1 MKNKILILQA
11 FFFSFIASAQSFVG
25 TWKGELD
32 IQGTKLPLV
41 FHISKQNNAY
51 TSTLDSPMQGAK
63 GIPIET
69 TTVSSTSLEIS
80 APNLNLKYKAELH
93 TDAISG
99 NFEQNGLQIP
109 LTLTRVTPEAAVL
122 KRPQTPKPPFD
133 YSTEEVS
140 IKNLSEGNLL
150 SGTLTL
156 PKDRKDFPI
165 LVFITGSGP
174 QNRDEEL
181 FGHKPFL
188 VIADYFAKNR
198 IGSLRMDDRGVG
210 GSGDGKPHPTS
221 LDFAGDINSAVEY
234 LVSKGYKNIGLLGHS
249 EGGMT
254 APIVASKNKNVKF
267 IISLAGPGVPI
278 NDLMYKQNESFL
290 KLNNVPKDALESE
303 LSKKKKMFDFIHFY
317 KGNTLKTDF
326 EKLLTETIKP
336 SEKEK
341 EALLALTDPW
351 YAYFLQ
357 FNPENY
363 WSKVKVPV
371 LALNG
376 SLDIQVDAKQNL
388 NGIRNALAKVNNKF
402 SKIEEIPQL
411 NHLFQTAKTG
421 NVIEYAQIEE
431 TFAPAVL
438 EILVQWIQKLK

>member
-32 IQGTKLPLV
+32 IQGTKLPLIL
-41 FHISKQNNAY
+41 HISKQSNAY
-51 TSTLDSPMQGAK
+51 SSTLDSPMQGAK

-69 TTVSSTSLEIS
+69 TTVSGTTLEIS
-80 APNLNLKYKAELH
+80 APNLNLKYIGEIQ

-99 NFEQNGLQIP
+99 NFERNGLQIP
-109 LTLTRVTPEAAVL
+109 LILTRTTSEATEL
-122 KRPQTPKPPFD
+122 KRPQTPIPPFD
-133 YSTEEVS
+133 YPTEEVN

-150 SGTLTL
+150 CGTLTL
-156 PKDRKDFPI
+156 PKDGKYFPI

-188 VIADYFAKNR
+188 VIADYFAKNG

-210 GSGDGKPHPTS
+210 GSENGKPHPTS

-249 EGGMT
+249 EGGMIS
-254 APIVASKNKNVKF
+254 PIVASKNKNVKF
-267 IISLAGPGVPI
+267 IISLAGPGVPV
-278 NDLMYKQNESFL
+278 NDLMYKQNENFL

-326 EKLLTETIKP
+326 EKLLNETIKP
-336 SEKEK
+336 SENDK
-341 EALLALTDPW
+341 EALLGLTDPW
-351 YAYFLQ
+351 FTYFIK
-357 FNPENY
+357 FNPESY
-363 WSKVKVPV
+363 WSKIKIPV

-376 SLDIQVDAKQNL
+376 SLDVQVDAKQNL
-388 NGIRNALAKVNNKF
+388 NGIRNALAKANNKT
-402 SKIEEIPQL
+402 STIEEIPQL

-431 TFAPAVL
+431 TFAPTVL
-438 EILVQWIQKLK
+438 EMLMQWIQKLK